1 MISKL
6 LVANRGEI
14 AIRAFRAAYEM
25 GIATVAVYPYEDR
38 NSLHR
43 LKADESYQIGEIG
56 HPVRAYLSV
65 DEIIRVAKHS
75 GADAVYP
82 GYGFLSENPELAS
95 ACVEAGITFVGPSA
109 QVLELTGNKSRAI
122 DAARAAGLPVLASSA
137 PSSSVDELVA
147 AARDMAFPV
156 FVKAVSGGGGRGM
169 RRVTDPEA
177 LAEAVEAASREAESA
192 FGDPAVYLE
201 QAVINP
207 RHIEVQIL
215 ADTQGNVMHLFERD
229 CSVQRRHQKVIELAP
244 APNLDPALRERIC
257 SDAVALARQIGY
269 SCAGTIEF
277 LLDERGNHVFIEC
290 NPRIQVEHTVTE
302 EITDVDLVGSQLRIA
317 AGESLADLGLNQDT
331 LVIRGAALQCRI
343 TTEDPANGF
352 RPDTGRITAY
362 RSPGGAGV
370 RLDGGTNVGA
380 EVLAHFDSMLVK
392 LTCRGRDFSTAVA
405 RARRALAEFRI
416 RGVSTNIPFL
426 QAVIDDPDFR
436 AGRVTT
442 SFIDER
448 PQLLTAHTPADRG
461 TKILNYLADVTV
473 NKPNGERPTGVY
485 PQDKLPVLDLSA
497 VPAAGSKQR
506 LIELGPEGFARWMRD
521 SKAVGVTDTTFR
533 DAHQSLLATRLRST
547 GLLKVAP
554 YVARMMPQLLSIECW
569 GGATYDVA
577 LRFLKEDPWE
587 RLAALRE
594 AVPNICLQML
604 LRGRNTVGYTP
615 YPELV
620 TSAFVEE
627 ATATG
632 IDIFRIFDALNNVES
647 MRPAIDAVRETGTAI
662 AEVAMSYTGDLSNPG
677 ENLYTLDY
685 YLKLAEQIVDAGA
698 HVLAI
703 KDMAGLL
710 RPHSAHLLV
719 SALRSRFDLPV
730 HVHTHDTPGGQ
741 LATYLAAWQAGAS
754 AVDGAAAPL
763 AGTTSQPALSSIVAA
778 AAHTEYD
785 TGLSLDAVCDLEP
798 YWEALRKVYA
808 PFESGLPAPTGRVYT
823 HEIPGGQ
830 LSNLRQ
836 QAIALGL
843 GDRFEEIEA
852 NYAAADRVLGRLV
865 KVTPSSKVVGDLALA
880 MVGAG
885 ISAQEFAAD
894 PARYDIPD
902 SVIGFLRGELGDPPG
917 GWPEPLRTKALEG
930 RGPAK
935 PIQELSVE
943 DEQLLAAPGPKR
955 QAALNRLLFPGPTKE
970 FEAHRET
977 YGDTSSLSANQ
988 FFYGLRY
995 GEEHRVELER
1005 GVQLLIGL
1013 EAISDADERG
1023 MRTVM
1028 CILNGQLRP
1037 VLVRDRSIASEVPA
1051 AEKADRNNPDHV
1063 AAPFAGV
1070 VTVGVSAGDTVE
1082 AGATIATIEAMKME
1096 AAITAPKAGTVER
1109 VAVATTAQVE
1119 GGDLLVVVG
1128 SAGRSEATGE
1138 SGSAGRSEATGGLT

>member
-1 MISKL
+1 VISKV

-43 LKADESYQIGEIG
+43 LKADESYQIGETG
-56 HPVRAYLSV
+56 HPVRAYLTV
-65 DEIIRVAKHS
+65 DEIIRVARHAD
-75 GADAVYP
+75 ADAVYP
-82 GYGFLSENPELAS
+82 GYGFLSENPDLAA
-95 ACVEAGITFVGPSA
+95 ACAAAGITFVGPRA
-109 QVLELTGNKSRAI
+109 EILELAGNKSRAI
-122 DAARAAGLPVLASSA
+122 AAARAAGLPVLSSSA
-137 PSSSVDELVA
+137 PSASAEELMA
-147 AARDMAFPV
+147 AAQTMQFPL

-169 RRVTDPEA
+169 RRVTDVAALPEA
-177 LAEAVEAASREAESA
+177 IEAAGREAESA
-192 FGDPAVYLE
+192 FGDPTLYLE

-215 ADTQGNVMHLFERD
+215 ADTHGNVMHLFERD

-244 APNLDPALRERIC
+244 APNLPDELRQKIC
-257 SDAVALARQIGY
+257 ADAVAFARQIDY
-269 SCAGTIEF
+269 TYAGTVEF
-277 LLDERGNHVFIEC
+277 LLDERGDYVFIEM

-302 EITDVDLVGSQLRIA
+302 EITDVDLVASQLRIA
-317 AGESLADLGLNQDT
+317 DGESLEDLGLSQES
-331 LVIRGAALQCRI
+331 LQVHGAALQCRI

-352 RPDTGRITAY
+352 RPDTGRITGY
-362 RSPGGAGV
+362 RSPGGAGI
-370 RLDGGTNVGA
+370 RLDGGSHLGA
-380 EVLAHFDSMLVK
+380 EISAHFDSMLVK
-392 LTCRGRDFSTAVA
+392 LTCRGRDFSAAVV
-405 RARRALAEFRI
+405 RARRALAEFRV

-426 QAVIDDPDFR
+426 MAVVNDPDFR

-448 PQLLTAHTPADRG
+448 PYLLTARTPADRG

-473 NKPNGERPTGVY
+473 NQPHGPRTSTVY
-485 PQDKLPVLDLSA
+485 PQDKLPQIDLDA
-497 VPAAGSKQR
+497 VPPRGSKH
-506 LIELGPEGFARWMRD
+506 LLTEIGPEGFARWLRE
-521 SKAVGVTDTTFR
+521 SKSVGVTDTTFR
-533 DAHQSLLATRLRST
+533 DAHQSLLATRVRTT
-547 GLLKVAP
+547 GLLAVAP
-554 YVARMMPQLLSIECW
+554 HIARMTPQLLSIECW

-615 YPELV
+615 YPETV
-620 TSAFVEE
+620 THAFVQE

-632 IDIFRIFDALNNVES
+632 IDIYRIFDALNNVES
-647 MRPAIDAVRETGTAI
+647 MRPAIDAVRETGTAV
-662 AEVAMSYTGDLSNPG
+662 AEVAMSYTGDLSDPG

-710 RPHSAHLLV
+710 RPQAAHALIT
-719 SALRSRFDLPV
+719 ALRSRFDLPV

-741 LATYLAAWQAGAS
+741 LATYLAAWQAGAN
-754 AVDGAAAPL
+754 AVDGASAPL

-778 AAHTEYD
+778 TAHTEYD

-808 PFESGLPAPTGRVYT
+808 PFESGLPAPTGRVYH

-880 MVGAG
+880 LVGAG
-885 ISAQEFAAD
+885 ISADEFASD
-894 PARYDIPD
+894 PERFDIPD

-917 GWPEPLRTKALEG
+917 GWPEPLRSKALAG
-930 RGPAK
+930 RPPAK
-935 PIQELSVE
+935 PTEELGAD
-943 DEQLLAAPGPKR
+943 DEAVLAQAGPKR

-970 FEAHRET
+970 FEAHRDL
-977 YGDTSSLSANQ
+977 YGDTSGLSANQ
-988 FFYGLRY
+988 FFYGLRS
-995 GEEHRVELER
+995 GEEHKVRLER
-1005 GVQLLIGL
+1005 GVELLIGL
-1013 EAISDADERG
+1013 EAISDPDERG

-1037 VLVRDRSIASEVPA
+1037 VVVRDRSIASDVPT
-1051 AEKADRNNPDHV
+1051 AERADRSNPDHV

-1070 VTVGVSAGDTVE
+1070 VTVGVAAGDEVAAGQTV
-1082 AGATIATIEAMKME
+1082 ATIEAMKME
-1096 AAITAPKAGTVER
+1096 AAITAPKAGKVDR
-1109 VAVATTAQVE
+1109 VAVSATAQVE
-1119 GGDLLVVVG
+1119 GGDLLVVV
-1128 SAGRSEATGE
+1128 S
-1138 SGSAGRSEATGGLT
+1138 